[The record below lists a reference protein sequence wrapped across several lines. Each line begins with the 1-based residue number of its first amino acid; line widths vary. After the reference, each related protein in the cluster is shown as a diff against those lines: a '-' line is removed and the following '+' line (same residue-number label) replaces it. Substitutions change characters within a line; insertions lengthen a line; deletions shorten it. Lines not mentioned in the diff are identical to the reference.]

1 MKFNNYL
8 KQPLVQKTVMEFA
21 QEIHP
26 LIEETAE
33 KLDAN
38 QWEIAATLI
47 IELSGVVAGGEL
59 DKETVLEFLSYLIDE
74 TTENLEDFEFLQDTN
89 FTTKH

>member
-26 LIEETAE
+26 LI
-33 KLDAN
+33 
-38 QWEIAATLI
+38 
-47 IELSGVVAGGEL
+47 
-59 DKETVLEFLSYLIDE
+59 DE